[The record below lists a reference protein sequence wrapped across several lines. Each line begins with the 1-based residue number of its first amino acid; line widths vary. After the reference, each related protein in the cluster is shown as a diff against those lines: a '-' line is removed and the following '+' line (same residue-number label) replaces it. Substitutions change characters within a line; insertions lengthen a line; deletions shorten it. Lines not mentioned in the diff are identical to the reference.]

1 MAVARSSN
9 RRQEI
14 LQSLAAELEKQPGA
28 RITTAALARSAGI
41 SEAALYRHFA
51 SKAKMFEALIEFA
64 EESVFVR
71 INQILAE
78 EPGTRERCAQMLY
91 LLLAFSARNP
101 GIARVLMG
109 DALVGETPRLLLRVE
124 QFFARIETQL
134 KQILR
139 ESKLRNDVDCRL
151 PAEEAAGLM
160 LAWVEGRM
168 HQFLR
173 SRFALSPLR
182 HWEEHWRALELGL
195 FAGVELEE
203 RSR

>member
-1 MAVARSSN
+1 MAKPRPSN

-28 RITTAALARSAGI
+28 RITTASLARSAGV
-41 SEAALYRHFA
+41 SEAALYRHFP

-78 EPGTRERCAQMLY
+78 EAGTRERCAQMLY
-91 LLLAFSARNP
+91 LLLAFSSRNP
-101 GIARVLMG
+101 GITRVLMG
-109 DALVGETPRLLLRVE
+109 DALVGETSRLLLRVE

-134 KQILR
+134 KQVLR
-139 ESKLRNDVDCRL
+139 ESKLRKDLDCRL
-151 PAEEAAGLM
+151 SAEEAAGLM

-173 SRFALSPLR
+173 SRYALSPLR
-182 HWEEHWRALELGL
+182 YWEEHWKALESGL
-195 FAGVELEE
+195 FVGVELEQL
-203 RSR
+203 SR

>member
-1 MAVARSSN
+1 MPRSSN
-9 RRQEI
+9 RRREI

-28 RITTAALARSAGI
+28 RITTAALARSAGV

-71 INQILAE
+71 INQILTE
-78 EPGTRERCAQMLY
+78 EPGTRERCARMLH

-101 GIARVLMG
+101 GITRVLMG
-109 DALVGETPRLLLRVE
+109 DALVGETGRLLLRVE

-139 ESKLRNDVDCRL
+139 ESRLRQDLDSRL
-151 PAEEAAGLM
+151 PAEEAAMM

-182 HWEEHWRALELGL
+182 RWEEHWQVLELGL
-195 FAGVELEE
+195 FAGVGPDEP
-203 RSR
+203 SG